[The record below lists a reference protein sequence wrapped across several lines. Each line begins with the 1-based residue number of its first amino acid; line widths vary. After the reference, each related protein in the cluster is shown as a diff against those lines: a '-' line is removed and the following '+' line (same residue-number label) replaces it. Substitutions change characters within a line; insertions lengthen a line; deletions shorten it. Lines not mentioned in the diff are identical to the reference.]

1 MTKNN
6 QCKNLIE
13 LSKVFALG
21 FRMQVGTSFRTRDT
35 NLKTKVRPV
44 TQTVKPNA
52 VIQFSNL
59 DLTLL
64 GPFKS
69 EPLK

>member
-1 MTKNN
+1 
-6 QCKNLIE
+6 
-13 LSKVFALG
+13 
-21 FRMQVGTSFRTRDT
+21 MQVGASFRTGDA

-44 TQTVKPNA
+44 TQTVTPDA

-59 DLTLL
+59 DLTPL
-64 GPFKS
+64 GPFKN

>member
-1 MTKNN
+1 
-6 QCKNLIE
+6 
-13 LSKVFALG
+13 
-21 FRMQVGTSFRTRDT
+21 MQVGTSFRTGDA

-44 TQTVKPNA
+44 TQPVKPDA

-59 DLTLL
+59 DLTPL